1 MFLKNRRALPWI
13 CCILAALFL
22 ACGLVILDADRQD
35 AENGEILSSEVSKY
49 FPEESEDSYR
59 YETVWQ
65 SEFPMFP
72 YDTYETEVAGETSAA
87 PLFPPFVGFAL
98 LAAGAILA
106 VLFLFVMIQTRP
118 YLGPEAEMFLLF
130 SGLLILWKYLD
141 SPAFFIGS
149 VWILFPD
156 AVRAAFLWVLFSV
169 VLISARGIWSWI
181 RARFAPE
188 WSAAHRL
195 GILASDSSGHQSR
208 YLIFQ
213 LIWLIFS
220 LFGFLFFAL
229 SAQQQLSRLLPGTG
243 FLSAA
248 VLSLCCFK
256 KRTQDMEHLTEQ
268 IRRLHQGSSIDVC
281 EGAWKAEEE
290 MLIDLNRQRDEAVRT
305 AITSERFKVDLI
317 SNVSHDLRTP
327 LTAILGYG
335 ELLQNERLSENGTV
349 QLKELNRKAGY
360 MRDLVDSLFELTKV
374 SSGVLECKKET
385 IDLLKL
391 LEQTIGL
398 FDDALKEKRLSV
410 KRHYPD
416 DSLPILTDG
425 ARMHQVFANLIG
437 NAIKY
442 TLPGT
447 RIHLDV
453 KRTSSGCSIRMVN
466 ISSYEMDFDS
476 TEILQRF
483 VRGDKA
489 RTSHGS
495 GLGLAIAQ
503 TYTESVGGTFE
514 VKIDGEQFA
523 AIVTLPEN

>member
-13 CCILAALFL
+13 CCVLAALFL
-22 ACGLVILDADRQD
+22 ACGLVILDADRLD
-35 AENGEILSSEVSKY
+35 SENGEILSSEVSLY
-49 FPEESEDSYR
+49 LPEESEDSYWD
-59 YETVWQ
+59 ETILQ
-65 SEFPMFP
+65 SESPMFP
-72 YDTYETEVAGETSAA
+72 YDESETEFAGETSAA
-87 PLFPPFVGFAL
+87 PLHPFVGFGL
-98 LAAGAILA
+98 LAAGTVLA
-106 VLFLFVMIQTRP
+106 VVFLFVMIQKRP
-118 YLGPEAEMFLLF
+118 YLGPEAEIFLLF
-130 SGLLILWKYLD
+130 SGILLLWQYLD
-141 SPAFFIGS
+141 SPVFFIGS
-149 VWILFPD
+149 VWILLPG

-169 VLISARGIWSWI
+169 ILISARSVWSWVC
-181 RARFAPE
+181 ARFAPE
-188 WSAAHRL
+188 WSAGHRL
-195 GILASDSSGHQSR
+195 GMLVSDSSGHQSR
-208 YLIFQ
+208 YLVFQ
-213 LIWLIFS
+213 LIWIIFS
-220 LFGFLFFAL
+220 LLGCLFLAV
-229 SAQQQLSRLLPGTG
+229 SAQQHLSWLLPGSG

-248 VLSLCCFK
+248 VLSLYCFK
-256 KRTQDMEHLTEQ
+256 KRTQDMEHLAEQ
-268 IRRLHQGSSIDVC
+268 IRRLHQGSSINVC
-281 EGAWKAEEE
+281 GGAWKAEEE

-305 AITSERFKVDLI
+305 AVTSERFKVDLI

-327 LTAILGYG
+327 LIAILGYG
-335 ELLQNERLSENGTV
+335 ELLQKEHLSADGTI
-349 QLKELNRKAGY
+349 QLAELNRKAGY

-385 IDLLKL
+385 IDLLRL

-398 FDDALKEKRLSV
+398 FDDALKEKNLSV
-410 KRHYPD
+410 RRHYPS

-447 RIHLDV
+447 RIHLEV
-453 KRTSSGCSIRMVN
+453 KKTSSGCTVRMVN